1 MELQPGQRLGG
12 FEIVQHVKSG
22 GMASLYLARRQGAA
36 GFSRPVAIKIVHQ
49 ELAKDP
55 KFIRMFLDEARL
67 AVLIQHPNVVQVEEL
82 LEVGGTYMM
91 VMEYV
96 HGTSLFDVLRRLARQ
111 GRRLSPEI
119 AVWIAS
125 RVADGLHAAHE
136 LRAPDGRLLEVVHR
150 DISPQNILLSYSG
163 HVKVIDFGIAKSQQR
178 TDLTRT
184 GVIRGKLGYMSP
196 EQANAQPVDRRTDV
210 YALGIVLWEMLTSRR
225 LFKGQ
230 SEVELLDKVRNP
242 RVARPSLYGHVPPA
256 LENVVMDALTPPVDM
271 RTTSAMEMRDKLLRS
286 LPEAGAMHSSTL
298 AGLLST
304 VMSDTMEEG
313 PLSWEEAG
321 LTGDGPAEPSRS
333 FLAAHTVHASAPDF
347 TSTEMDEEDLA
358 TVVSQEVPFMMPGGG
373 TAGPAVAGGS
383 HPDLTVQ
390 SGPFP
395 VAPSGPVPVP
405 MPGVPPG
412 MPRPPMPRPSG
423 PTPTPIATGPTPG
436 PISAAAA
443 LPMPTPQP
451 MEPPSHTQPRRLVQR
466 PAHQSNSFAQFQAP
480 PPSMGAG
487 TADSGSLDF
496 EVDPRSIVYSDQ
508 QPKQESKAAG
518 CLVQI
523 ISMTVLVLALA
534 IAVVLL
540 YRAGLFHELL
550 GDPVQP
556 IEGPAADPNAP
567 GENIPANPNPPDPTV
582 DPTQQPAGS
591 TVVAP
596 TME

>member
-49 ELAKDP
+49 ELARDP

-96 HGTSLFDVLRRLARQ
+96 HGTSLFDVLRKLARQ
-111 GRRLSPEI
+111 GRRLSPEL
-119 AVWIAS
+119 AVWIAT
-125 RVADGLHAAHE
+125 RAADGLHAAHE
-136 LRAPDGRLLEVVHR
+136 LRSPDGRLLEVVHR

-196 EQANAQPVDRRTDV
+196 EQANAAPVDRRTDV

-271 RTTSAMEMRDKLLRS
+271 RLKSAHEMRNKLLKA
-286 LPEAGAMHSSTL
+286 LPESGQLHSSTL

-304 VMSDTMEEG
+304 VMSDTMDQG

-321 LTGDGPAEPSRS
+321 LTGEPAEPSRS

-347 TSTEMDEEDLA
+347 SSTEMDEEELA
-358 TVVSQEVPFMMPGGG
+358 TVVSQEVPFMTPGMD
-373 TAGPAVAGGS
+373 
-383 HPDLTVQ
+383 HTVQ
-390 SGPFP
+390 SGPYP
-395 VAPSGPVPVP
+395 VSPMSAPMPGPRSVP
-405 MPGVPPG
+405 MPG
-412 MPRPPMPRPSG
+412 PPMPSGSMPMPPPPPRPSG
-423 PTPTPIATGPTPG
+423 PSPVASGPS

-466 PAHQSNSFAQFQAP
+466 PAQQSNSFAQFQAP
-480 PPSMGAG
+480 PPTMGTG
-487 TADSGSLDF
+487 TDSGQLDF

-508 QPKQESKAAG
+508 PARGERKESKAAG
-518 CLVQI
+518 CIVQL

-534 IAVVLL
+534 IAVVLA
-540 YRAGLFHELL
+540 YRAGLFHELF

-556 IEGPAADPNAP
+556 IQAPIDPNAPVDPNAAADPNA
-567 GENIPANPNPPDPTV
+567 AMDPNAIDPN
-582 DPTQQPAGS
+582 AA
-591 TVVAP
+591 AP
-596 TME
+596 EPVGD

>member
-178 TDLTRT
+178 SDMTRT

-196 EQANAQPVDRRTDV
+196 EQANAHPVDRRTDV

-242 RVARPSLYGHVPPA
+242 RIARPSLYGHVPPA

-271 RTTSAMEMRDKLLRS
+271 RTKSAMEMRDKLLRA

-321 LTGDGPAEPSRS
+321 LTGEPAEPSRS

-347 TSTEMDEEDLA
+347 TSTEMEDEDLA
-358 TVVSQEVPFMMPGGG
+358 TVVSQEVPFTMPASDPGM
-373 TAGPAVAGGS
+373 
-383 HPDLTVQ
+383 TV
-390 SGPFP
+390 STGPFAVGP
-395 VAPSGPVPVP
+395 VPGPQSGPVPVP
-405 MPGVPPG
+405 MPGG
-412 MPRPPMPRPSG
+412 ISRPPPPPPRASG
-423 PTPTPIATGPTPG
+423 PSPIATGP
-436 PISAAAA
+436 SAAAA

-496 EVDPRSIVYSDQ
+496 EVDPRSIVYSEQ
-508 QPKQESKAAG
+508 HAPRQESKAAG
-518 CLVQI
+518 CLVQL

-534 IAVVLL
+534 IAVVLA
-540 YRAGLFHELL
+540 YRAGLFHELF
-550 GDPVQP
+550 GDPIQP
-556 IEGPAADPNAP
+556 TDATETSAPVDPNAPAAVDPNADPNAAP
-567 GENIPANPNPPDPTV
+567 DMGAEPA
-582 DPTQQPAGS
+582 PA
-591 TVVAP
+591 
-596 TME
+596 ME